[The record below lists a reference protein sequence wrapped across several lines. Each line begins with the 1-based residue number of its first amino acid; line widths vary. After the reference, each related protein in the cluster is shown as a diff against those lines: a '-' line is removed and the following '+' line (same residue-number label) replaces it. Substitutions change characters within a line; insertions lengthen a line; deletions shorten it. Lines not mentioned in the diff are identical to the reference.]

1 MVDLMGAPGT
11 LIPTEMTT
19 TIFQLHDNAFQS
31 VVRNIHQDEQNSHGQ
46 DVQIKDTSSFFV
58 TDTMDP
64 PCAEKL
70 QVLLSQNSASL
81 PDNLIPDLSLDISSE
96 FELKSNLL
104 LDGSSSS
111 KVGGNSRLDQERV
124 GSVMDDVPE
133 VKIPWENLRFGERIG
148 LGTSLSLSTPVPSP
162 LPFFICYGADHQLN
176 NC

>member
-11 LIPTEMTT
+11 LIPTEMPATF
-19 TIFQLHDNAFQS
+19 FQLHDNAFQS
-31 VVRNIHQDEQNSHGQ
+31 VVRNIHQDEQNTHRQ
-46 DVQIKDTSSFFV
+46 DVQIKDTSSFLV

-70 QVLLSQNSASL
+70 QVLLSQNSAL

-111 KVGGNSRLDQERV
+111 KVGGNSPLNQERL

-133 VKIPWENLRFGERIG
+133 VEIPWENLRFGERIG
-148 LGTSLSLSTPVPSP
+148 LGTSPSLSLLLFP
-162 LPFFICYGADHQLN
+162 LHFHSLFVMVLTIN
-176 NC
+176 